1 MIGPVLNLNSELN
14 LNATLD
20 VDLDDAIS
28 EAYEQARYMRS
39 FLGAVPRDRDRP
51 ADPDGH
57 PGLPDRLVDDLVDA
71 GSREHYADAALY
83 DYEYRRRRADVTFY
97 RELARRRGADRI
109 LELGAGTG
117 RVTVPLARD
126 GRRVVALDQSAA
138 MLARLRER
146 IARLPSP
153 VASRITP
160 VAGDLR
166 TFSVGGRFP
175 LAIAAFNVLEHL
187 YTRGE
192 ITACLQR
199 IAAHL
204 APGGAFAFDVQLPD
218 LAWLIRDPGK
228 RWAKTRF
235 TDPTTGRAMYYS
247 TNHDYDPVSQIA
259 LIRLYYEPAPA
270 DDRPQPIERGE
281 GAPRLPGGRESRRD
295 DRPQPIE
302 RGEGAPRLPGGRESR
317 REAAPGPAGARRPAG
332 RRADSS
338 PASHPAGAAGGT
350 SPTRVVK
357 LSQRKFFPAELEA
370 LVASA
375 GFRVSERYGDFSF
388 RPLDGTAESQ
398 VLVCE
403 PRPKRPRKRPPSR

>member
-1 MIGPVLNLNSELN
+1 M
-14 LNATLD
+14 A
-20 VDLDDAIS
+20 A
-28 EAYEQARYMRS
+28 
-39 FLGAVPRDRDRP
+39 RDREPDRP
-51 ADPDGH
+51 ARASRP
-57 PGLPDRLVDDLVDA
+57 PRLPDELVDDLVDA

-97 RELARRRGADRI
+97 RELARRRGAGRI

-126 GRRVVALDQSAA
+126 GRHVVALDQSAA
-138 MLARLRER
+138 MLARLADRV
-146 IARLPSP
+146 ARLPP
-153 VASRITP
+153 AAAARITP

-175 LAIAAFNVLEHL
+175 LVIAAFNVLEHL

-192 ITACLQR
+192 VTACLQR
-199 IAAHL
+199 VAAHL

-218 LAWLIRDPGK
+218 LAWLARDPDK

-235 TDPTTGRAMYYS
+235 TDPATGRAMFYS

-259 LIRLYYEPAPA
+259 LIRLYYEPT
-270 DDRPQPIERGE
+270 DDDPPPGA
-281 GAPRLPGGRESRRD
+281 APRRRPSGPPSPARGGR
-295 DRPQPIE
+295 
-302 RGEGAPRLPGGRESR
+302 
-317 REAAPGPAGARRPAG
+317 
-332 RRADSS
+332 
-338 PASHPAGAAGGT
+338 GT
-350 SPTRVVK
+350 PTRVVK

-370 LVASA
+370 LVAHA
-375 GFRVSERYGDFSF
+375 GFRVTERYGDFSF

-403 PRPKRPRKRPPSR
+403 PSPKRPRKRPPSR